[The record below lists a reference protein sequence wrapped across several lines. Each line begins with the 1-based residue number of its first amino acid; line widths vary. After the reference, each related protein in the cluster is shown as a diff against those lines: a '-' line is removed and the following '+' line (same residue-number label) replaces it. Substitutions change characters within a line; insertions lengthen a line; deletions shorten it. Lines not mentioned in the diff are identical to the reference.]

1 MIGFKKTP
9 IRLVLIIFF
18 ISVVSIILIYVD
30 SLNNEPLAI
39 EEITISRDLSES
51 FTPIKSKQIHTVR
64 KGDSLS
70 VIFEDKQVPLNTA
83 YKIFDFDKNNLL
95 SSIIPGDIME
105 FNYMGNDLLSIEI
118 IKDDVNSILIKT
130 EDEISIVNIKKEA
143 QTITSFGFGE
153 IRDSFYKSAKDV
165 GIPDSIIMDFAY
177 IFGWDIDFIFD
188 VRKGDKFSVI
198 YETEFSEGEKI
209 SNGDIVFA
217 EFTNREKKYIAQRF
231 FDDVQGKQYFN
242 ENGENVKK
250 AFLRAPLDFA
260 YISSHFNPN
269 RMHPILHKIKA
280 HNGVDYAAKTGTPV
294 RATGEG
300 TVILRANK
308 GGYGRLIEIRHFNEY
323 TTRYAH
329 LSGYAKGLQ
338 VGSKVDQGDIIG
350 YVGKSGLATGP
361 HLHYEF
367 RVNGMHTD
375 PLRVKFPNAK
385 PIESENKEDFTNF
398 ALALDLKM
406 NTLKKKLFSSNEE
419 KIEE

>member
-9 IRLVLIIFF
+9 IRLVLITFL

-51 FTPIKSKQIHTVR
+51 LTPIKSKQIHTVR

-105 FNYMGNDLLSIEI
+105 FNYMGDNLLSIEI
-118 IKDDVNSILIKT
+118 IKDDINSILIKT

-209 SNGDIVFA
+209 SSGDIVFA

-280 HNGVDYAAKTGTPV
+280 HNGVDYAAKRNTPV
-294 RATGEG
+294 KASGDG
-300 TVILRANK
+300 VISFIGRQS
-308 GGYGRLIEIRHFNEY
+308 GYGRTVEIKHGGNIK
-323 TTRYAH
+323 TLYAH
-329 LSGYAKGLQ
+329 LERFNTKLK
-338 VGSKVDQGDIIG
+338 VGSKVKQGEIIAF
-350 YVGKSGLATGP
+350 VGDSGQATGP
-361 HLHYEF
+361 HLHFEF
-367 RVNGMHTD
+367 WQGEIRSD
-375 PLRVKFPNAK
+375 PVKVKLPSAK
-385 PIESENKEDFTNF
+385 PVNNAQRNEFEDL
-398 ALALDLKM
+398 LALNL
-406 NTLKKKLFSSNEE
+406 NKLNEYNLPKYE
-419 KIEE
+419 

>member
-9 IRLVLIIFF
+9 IRLVLITFL

-51 FTPIKSKQIHTVR
+51 LTPIKSKQIHTVR

-143 QTITSFGFGE
+143 QTITSFGSGE

-209 SNGDIVFA
+209 SSGDIVFA

-280 HNGVDYAAKTGTPV
+280 HNGVDYAAKRNTPV
-294 RATGEG
+294 KASGDG
-300 TVILRANK
+300 VISFIGRQS
-308 GGYGRLIEIRHFNEY
+308 GYGRTVEIKHGGNIK
-323 TTRYAH
+323 TLYAH
-329 LSGYAKGLQ
+329 LERFNTKLK
-338 VGSKVDQGDIIG
+338 VGSKVKQGEIIAF
-350 YVGKSGLATGP
+350 VGDSGQATGP
-361 HLHYEF
+361 HLHFEF
-367 RVNGMHTD
+367 WQGEIRSD
-375 PLRVKFPNAK
+375 PVKVKLPSAK
-385 PIESENKEDFTNF
+385 PVNNSQRNEFEDL
-398 ALALDLKM
+398 LALNLNKLNEYNLLKY
-406 NTLKKKLFSSNEE
+406 E
-419 KIEE
+419 

>member
-9 IRLVLIIFF
+9 IRLVLITFL

-30 SLNNEPLAI
+30 SLDNEPLAI
-39 EEITISRDLSES
+39 EEITISRDLSEGL
-51 FTPIKSKQIHTVR
+51 TPIKSKQIHTVR

-209 SNGDIVFA
+209 SSGDIVFA

-231 FDDVQGKQYFN
+231 FDSVQGKQYFN

-280 HNGVDYAAKTGTPV
+280 HNGVDYAAKRNTPV
-294 RATGEG
+294 KASGDG
-300 TVILRANK
+300 VISFIGRQS
-308 GGYGRLIEIRHFNEY
+308 GYGRTVEIKHGGNIK
-323 TTRYAH
+323 TLYAH
-329 LSGYAKGLQ
+329 LERFNTKLK
-338 VGSKVDQGDIIG
+338 VGSKVKQGEIIAF
-350 YVGKSGLATGP
+350 VGDSGQATGP
-361 HLHYEF
+361 HLHFEF
-367 RVNGMHTD
+367 WQGEIRSD
-375 PLRVKFPNAK
+375 PVKVKLPSAK
-385 PIESENKEDFTNF
+385 PINNAQRNEFEDL
-398 ALALDLKM
+398 LALNL
-406 NTLKKKLFSSNEE
+406 NKLNEYNLPKYE
-419 KIEE
+419 

>member
-9 IRLVLIIFF
+9 IRLVLITFL

-51 FTPIKSKQIHTVR
+51 LTPIKTKQIHTVR

-118 IKDDVNSILIKT
+118 IKDDVNSILIKI

-153 IRDSFYKSAKDV
+153 IKDSFYKSAKDV

-209 SNGDIVFA
+209 SSGDIVFA

-280 HNGVDYAAKTGTPV
+280 HNGVDYAAKRNTPV
-294 RATGEG
+294 KASGDG
-300 TVILRANK
+300 VISFIGRQS
-308 GGYGRLIEIRHFNEY
+308 GYGRTVEIKHGGNIK
-323 TTRYAH
+323 TLYAH
-329 LSGYAKGLQ
+329 LERFNTKLK
-338 VGSKVDQGDIIG
+338 VGSKVKQGEIIAF
-350 YVGKSGLATGP
+350 VGDSGQATGP
-361 HLHYEF
+361 HLHFEF
-367 RVNGMHTD
+367 WQGEIRSD
-375 PLRVKFPNAK
+375 PVKVKLPSAK
-385 PIESENKEDFTNF
+385 PVNNSQRNEFEDL
-398 ALALDLKM
+398 LALNLNKLNEYNLLKY
-406 NTLKKKLFSSNEE
+406 E
-419 KIEE
+419 

>member
-9 IRLVLIIFF
+9 IRLVLIIFL
-18 ISVVSIILIYVD
+18 ISVISIILIYVD

-39 EEITISRDLSES
+39 EEITISRDLSEGLA
-51 FTPIKSKQIHTVR
+51 PIKSKQIHTVR

-70 VIFEDKQVPLNTA
+70 VIFDDKQVPLNTA

-105 FNYMGNDLLSIEI
+105 FNYMGDDLLSIEI
-118 IKDDVNSILIKT
+118 IKDDINSILIKT
-130 EDEISIVNIKKEA
+130 EDEISIVKIKKEA
-143 QTITSFGFGE
+143 QTITSIGFGE
-153 IRDSFYKSAKDV
+153 IRDSFYKSAKGV

-198 YETEFSEGEKI
+198 YETDFSEGEKI
-209 SNGDIVFA
+209 SSGDIVFA

-231 FDDVQGKQYFN
+231 FDNVQGKQYFN

-280 HNGVDYAAKTGTPV
+280 HNGVDYAAKRNTPV
-294 RATGEG
+294 KASGDG
-300 TVILRANK
+300 VISFIGKQR
-308 GGYGRLIEIRHFNEY
+308 GYGRTIEIKHGGNIK
-323 TTRYAH
+323 TLYAH
-329 LSGYAKGLQ
+329 LERFNSKLTQ
-338 VGSKVDQGDIIG
+338 GSKVKQGDIIA
-350 YVGKSGLATGP
+350 YVGDSGQATGP
-361 HLHYEF
+361 HLHFEF
-367 RVNGMHTD
+367 WKGEIRTD
-375 PLRVKFPNAK
+375 PVKVKLPSAK
-385 PIESENKEDFTNF
+385 PVNISQKDDFDNLLQLNLNKLNQY
-398 ALALDLKM
+398 
-406 NTLKKKLFSSNEE
+406 NLKKNG
-419 KIEE
+419 

>member
-9 IRLVLIIFF
+9 IRLVLITFL

-51 FTPIKSKQIHTVR
+51 LTPIKSKQIHTVR

-209 SNGDIVFA
+209 SSGDIVFA

-280 HNGVDYAAKTGTPV
+280 HTGVDYAAKRNTPV
-294 RATGEG
+294 KASGDG
-300 TVILRANK
+300 VISFIGRQS
-308 GGYGRLIEIRHFNEY
+308 GYGRTVEIKHGGNIK
-323 TTRYAH
+323 TLYAH
-329 LSGYAKGLQ
+329 LERFNTKLK
-338 VGSKVDQGDIIG
+338 VGSKVKQGEIIAF
-350 YVGKSGLATGP
+350 VGDSGQATGP
-361 HLHYEF
+361 HLHFEF
-367 RVNGMHTD
+367 WQGEIRSD
-375 PLRVKFPNAK
+375 PVKVKLPSAK
-385 PIESENKEDFTNF
+385 PVNNSQRNEFEDL
-398 ALALDLKM
+398 LALNLNKLNEYNLLKY
-406 NTLKKKLFSSNEE
+406 E
-419 KIEE
+419 

>member
-9 IRLVLIIFF
+9 IRLVLITFL

-51 FTPIKSKQIHTVR
+51 LTPIKSKQIHTVR

-105 FNYMGNDLLSIEI
+105 FNYMGNDLVSIEI

-153 IRDSFYKSAKDV
+153 IKDSFYKSAKDV

-209 SNGDIVFA
+209 SSGDIVFA

-280 HNGVDYAAKTGTPV
+280 HNGVDYAAKRNTPV
-294 RATGEG
+294 KASGDG
-300 TVILRANK
+300 VISFIGRQS
-308 GGYGRLIEIRHFNEY
+308 GYGRTVEIKHGGNIK
-323 TTRYAH
+323 TLYAH
-329 LSGYAKGLQ
+329 LERFNTKLK
-338 VGSKVDQGDIIG
+338 VGSKVKQGEIIAF
-350 YVGKSGLATGP
+350 VGDSGQATGP
-361 HLHYEF
+361 HLHFEF
-367 RVNGMHTD
+367 WQGEIRSD
-375 PLRVKFPNAK
+375 PVKVKLPSAK
-385 PIESENKEDFTNF
+385 PVNNSQRNEFEDL
-398 ALALDLKM
+398 LALNL
-406 NTLKKKLFSSNEE
+406 NKLNEYNLPKYE
-419 KIEE
+419 

>member
-9 IRLVLIIFF
+9 IRLVLIIFL

-30 SLNNEPLAI
+30 SLDNEPLAI
-39 EEITISRDLSES
+39 EEITISRDLSEGL
-51 FTPIKSKQIHTVR
+51 TPIKSKQIHTVR

-209 SNGDIVFA
+209 SSGDIVFA

-231 FDDVQGKQYFN
+231 FDNVQGKQYFN

-280 HNGVDYAAKTGTPV
+280 HNGVDYAAKRNTPV
-294 RATGEG
+294 KASGDG
-300 TVILRANK
+300 VISFIGRQS
-308 GGYGRLIEIRHFNEY
+308 GYGRTVEIKHGGNIK
-323 TTRYAH
+323 TLYAH
-329 LSGYAKGLQ
+329 LERFNTKLK
-338 VGSKVDQGDIIG
+338 VGSKVKQGEIIAF
-350 YVGKSGLATGP
+350 VGDSGQATGP
-361 HLHYEF
+361 HLHFEF
-367 RVNGMHTD
+367 WQGEIRSD
-375 PLRVKFPNAK
+375 PVKVKLPSAK
-385 PIESENKEDFTNF
+385 PVNNAQRNEFEDL
-398 ALALDLKM
+398 LALNL
-406 NTLKKKLFSSNEE
+406 NKLNEYNLPKYE
-419 KIEE
+419 

>member
-9 IRLVLIIFF
+9 IRLVLITFL

-30 SLNNEPLAI
+30 SLDNEPLAI

-51 FTPIKSKQIHTVR
+51 LTPIKSKQIHTVK

-143 QTITSFGFGE
+143 QTITSFGIGE
-153 IRDSFYKSAKDV
+153 IKDSFYKSAKDV

-209 SNGDIVFA
+209 SSGDIVFA

-231 FDDVQGKQYFN
+231 FDSVQGKQYFN

-280 HNGVDYAAKTGTPV
+280 HNGVDYAAKRNTPV
-294 RATGEG
+294 KASGDG
-300 TVILRANK
+300 VISFIGRQS
-308 GGYGRLIEIRHFNEY
+308 GYGRTVEIKHGGNIK
-323 TTRYAH
+323 TLYAH
-329 LSGYAKGLQ
+329 LERFNTKLK
-338 VGSKVDQGDIIG
+338 VGSKVKQGEIIAF
-350 YVGKSGLATGP
+350 VGDSGQATGP
-361 HLHYEF
+361 HLHFEF
-367 RVNGMHTD
+367 WQGEIRSD
-375 PLRVKFPNAK
+375 PVKVKLPSAK
-385 PIESENKEDFTNF
+385 PVNISQKDDFDNLLQLNLNKLNQY
-398 ALALDLKM
+398 
-406 NTLKKKLFSSNEE
+406 NLKKNG
-419 KIEE
+419 

>member
-9 IRLVLIIFF
+9 IRLVLITFL

-30 SLNNEPLAI
+30 SLDNEPLAI

-51 FTPIKSKQIHTVR
+51 LTPIKSKQIHTVR

-153 IRDSFYKSAKDV
+153 IKDSFYKSAKDV

-209 SNGDIVFA
+209 SSGDIVFA

-280 HNGVDYAAKTGTPV
+280 HNGVDYAAKRNTPV
-294 RATGEG
+294 KASGDG
-300 TVILRANK
+300 VISFIGRQS
-308 GGYGRLIEIRHFNEY
+308 GYGRTVEIKHGGNIK
-323 TTRYAH
+323 TLYAH
-329 LSGYAKGLQ
+329 LERFNTKLK
-338 VGSKVDQGDIIG
+338 VGSKVKQGEIIAF
-350 YVGKSGLATGP
+350 VGDSGQATGP
-361 HLHYEF
+361 HLHFEF
-367 RVNGMHTD
+367 WQGEIRSD
-375 PLRVKFPNAK
+375 PVKVKLPSAK
-385 PIESENKEDFTNF
+385 PVNNAQRNEFEDL
-398 ALALDLKM
+398 LALNL
-406 NTLKKKLFSSNEE
+406 NKLNEYNLPKYE
-419 KIEE
+419 

>member
-9 IRLVLIIFF
+9 IRLVLIIFL

-39 EEITISRDLSES
+39 EEITISRDLSEGLA
-51 FTPIKSKQIHTVR
+51 PIKSKQIHTVR

-70 VIFEDKQVPLNTA
+70 VIFDDKQVPLNTA

-105 FNYMGNDLLSIEI
+105 FNYMGDDLLSIEI
-118 IKDDVNSILIKT
+118 IKDDINSIIIKT
-130 EDEISIVNIKKEA
+130 EDEISIVKIKKEA
-143 QTITSFGFGE
+143 QTITSIGFGE
-153 IRDSFYKSAKDV
+153 IRDSFYKSAKGV

-198 YETEFSEGEKI
+198 YETDFSEGEKI
-209 SNGDIVFA
+209 SSGDIVFA

-231 FDDVQGKQYFN
+231 FDNVQGKQYFN

-280 HNGVDYAAKTGTPV
+280 HNGVDYAAKRNTPV
-294 RATGEG
+294 KASGDG
-300 TVILRANK
+300 VISFIGKQR
-308 GGYGRLIEIRHFNEY
+308 GYGRTIEIKHGGNIK
-323 TTRYAH
+323 TLYAH
-329 LSGYAKGLQ
+329 LERFDSKLKQ
-338 VGSKVDQGDIIG
+338 GSKVKQGDIIA
-350 YVGKSGLATGP
+350 YVGDSGQATGP
-361 HLHYEF
+361 HLHFEF
-367 RVNGMHTD
+367 WKGEIRTD
-375 PLRVKFPNAK
+375 PVKVKLPSAK
-385 PIESENKEDFTNF
+385 PVNISQKDDFDNLLQLNLNKLNQY
-398 ALALDLKM
+398 
-406 NTLKKKLFSSNEE
+406 NLKKNG
-419 KIEE
+419 

>member
-9 IRLVLIIFF
+9 IRLVLVTFL

-51 FTPIKSKQIHTVR
+51 LTPIKSKQIHTVR

-209 SNGDIVFA
+209 SSGDIVFA

-280 HNGVDYAAKTGTPV
+280 HNGVDYAAKRNTPV
-294 RATGEG
+294 KASGDG
-300 TVILRANK
+300 VISFIGRQS
-308 GGYGRLIEIRHFNEY
+308 GYGRTVEIKHGGNIK
-323 TTRYAH
+323 TLYAH
-329 LSGYAKGLQ
+329 LERFNTKLK
-338 VGSKVDQGDIIG
+338 VGSKVKQGEIIAF
-350 YVGKSGLATGP
+350 VGDSGQATGP
-361 HLHYEF
+361 HLHFEF
-367 RVNGMHTD
+367 WQGEIRSD
-375 PLRVKFPNAK
+375 PVKVKLPSAK
-385 PIESENKEDFTNF
+385 PVNNSQRNEFEDL
-398 ALALDLKM
+398 LALNL
-406 NTLKKKLFSSNEE
+406 NKLNEYNLPKYE
-419 KIEE
+419 

>member
-9 IRLVLIIFF
+9 IRLVLITFL

-30 SLNNEPLAI
+30 SLDNEPLAI

-51 FTPIKSKQIHTVR
+51 LTPIKSKQIHTVR

-209 SNGDIVFA
+209 SSGDIVFA

-231 FDDVQGKQYFN
+231 FDSVQGKQYFN

-280 HNGVDYAAKTGTPV
+280 HNGVDYAAKRNTPV
-294 RATGEG
+294 KASGDG
-300 TVILRANK
+300 VISFIGRQS
-308 GGYGRLIEIRHFNEY
+308 GYGRTVEIKHGGNIK
-323 TTRYAH
+323 TLYAH
-329 LSGYAKGLQ
+329 LERFNTKLK
-338 VGSKVDQGDIIG
+338 VGSKVKQGEIIAF
-350 YVGKSGLATGP
+350 VGDSGQATGP
-361 HLHYEF
+361 HLHFEF
-367 RVNGMHTD
+367 WQGEIRSD
-375 PLRVKFPNAK
+375 PVKVKLPSAK
-385 PIESENKEDFTNF
+385 PVNNSQRNEFEDL
-398 ALALDLKM
+398 LALNLNKLNEYNLLKY
-406 NTLKKKLFSSNEE
+406 E
-419 KIEE
+419 

>member
-9 IRLVLIIFF
+9 IRLVLITFL

-51 FTPIKSKQIHTVR
+51 LTPIKSKQIHTVR

-105 FNYMGNDLLSIEI
+105 FNYMGNDLVSIEI

-153 IRDSFYKSAKDV
+153 IKDSFYTSAKDV

-209 SNGDIVFA
+209 SSGDIVFA

-280 HNGVDYAAKTGTPV
+280 HNGVDYAAKRNTPV
-294 RATGEG
+294 KASGDG
-300 TVILRANK
+300 VISFIGRQS
-308 GGYGRLIEIRHFNEY
+308 GYGRTVEIKHGGNIK
-323 TTRYAH
+323 TLYAH
-329 LSGYAKGLQ
+329 LERFNTKLK
-338 VGSKVDQGDIIG
+338 VGSKVKQGEIIAF
-350 YVGKSGLATGP
+350 VGDSGQATGP
-361 HLHYEF
+361 HLHFEF
-367 RVNGMHTD
+367 WQGEIRSD
-375 PLRVKFPNAK
+375 PVKVKLPSAK
-385 PIESENKEDFTNF
+385 PVNNSQRNEFEDL
-398 ALALDLKM
+398 LALNLNKLNEYNLLKY
-406 NTLKKKLFSSNEE
+406 E
-419 KIEE
+419 

>member
-9 IRLVLIIFF
+9 IRLVLITFL
-18 ISVVSIILIYVD
+18 ISVVSIILIYID
-30 SLNNEPLAI
+30 SLDNEPLAI

-51 FTPIKSKQIHTVR
+51 LTPIKSKQIHTVK

-209 SNGDIVFA
+209 SSGDIVFA

-231 FDDVQGKQYFN
+231 FDSVQGKQYFN

-280 HNGVDYAAKTGTPV
+280 HNGVDYAAKRNTPV
-294 RATGEG
+294 KASGDG
-300 TVILRANK
+300 VISFIGRQS
-308 GGYGRLIEIRHFNEY
+308 GYGRTVEIKHGGNIK
-323 TTRYAH
+323 TLYAH
-329 LSGYAKGLQ
+329 LERFNTKLK
-338 VGSKVDQGDIIG
+338 VGSKVKQGEIIAF
-350 YVGKSGLATGP
+350 VGDSGQATGP
-361 HLHYEF
+361 HLHFEF
-367 RVNGMHTD
+367 WQGEIRSD
-375 PLRVKFPNAK
+375 PVKVKLPSAK
-385 PIESENKEDFTNF
+385 PVNNAQRNEFEDL
-398 ALALDLKM
+398 LALNL
-406 NTLKKKLFSSNEE
+406 NKLNEYNLPNYE
-419 KIEE
+419 

>member
-30 SLNNEPLAI
+30 SLDNEPLAI
-39 EEITISRDLSES
+39 EEITISRDLSEGL
-51 FTPIKSKQIHTVR
+51 TPIKSKQIHTVR

-118 IKDDVNSILIKT
+118 IKDDINSILIKT

-153 IRDSFYKSAKDV
+153 IKDSFYKSAKDV

-209 SNGDIVFA
+209 SSGDIVFA

-280 HNGVDYAAKTGTPV
+280 HNGVDYAAKRNTPV
-294 RATGEG
+294 KASGDG
-300 TVILRANK
+300 VISFIGRQS
-308 GGYGRLIEIRHFNEY
+308 GYGRTVEIKHGGNIK
-323 TTRYAH
+323 TLYAH
-329 LSGYAKGLQ
+329 LERFNTKLK
-338 VGSKVDQGDIIG
+338 VGSKVKQGEIIAF
-350 YVGKSGLATGP
+350 VGDSGQATGP
-361 HLHYEF
+361 HLHFEF
-367 RVNGMHTD
+367 WQGEIRSD
-375 PLRVKFPNAK
+375 PVKVKLPSAK
-385 PIESENKEDFTNF
+385 PVNNAQRNEFEDL
-398 ALALDLKM
+398 LALNL
-406 NTLKKKLFSSNEE
+406 NKLNEYNLPKYE
-419 KIEE
+419 

>member
-9 IRLVLIIFF
+9 IRLVLITFL

-30 SLNNEPLAI
+30 SLDNEPLAI
-39 EEITISRDLSES
+39 EEITISRDLSEGL
-51 FTPIKSKQIHTVR
+51 TPIKSKQIHTVR

-198 YETEFSEGEKI
+198 YETDFSEGEKI
-209 SNGDIVFA
+209 SSGDIVFA
-217 EFTNREKKYIAQRF
+217 EFTNKEKKYIAQRF

-280 HNGVDYAAKTGTPV
+280 HNGVDYAAKRNTPV
-294 RATGEG
+294 KASGDG
-300 TVILRANK
+300 VISFIGRQS
-308 GGYGRLIEIRHFNEY
+308 GYGRTVEIKHGGNIK
-323 TTRYAH
+323 TLYAH
-329 LSGYAKGLQ
+329 LERFNTKLK
-338 VGSKVDQGDIIG
+338 VGSKVKQGEIIAF
-350 YVGKSGLATGP
+350 VGDSGQATGP
-361 HLHYEF
+361 HLHFEF
-367 RVNGMHTD
+367 WQGEIRSD
-375 PLRVKFPNAK
+375 PVKVKLPSAK
-385 PIESENKEDFTNF
+385 PVNNAQRNEFEDL
-398 ALALDLKM
+398 LALNL
-406 NTLKKKLFSSNEE
+406 NKLNEYNLPKYE
-419 KIEE
+419 

>member
-9 IRLVLIIFF
+9 IRLVLITFLMA
-18 ISVVSIILIYVD
+18 VVSIILIYVD
-30 SLNNEPLAI
+30 SLNNKPLAI
-39 EEITISRDLSES
+39 EEITISRDLSEDL
-51 FTPIKSKQIHTVR
+51 TPIKSKQIHTVR

-105 FNYMGNDLLSIEI
+105 FNYMGDDLLTIEI
-118 IKDDVNSILIKT
+118 IKDDINSILIKT

-188 VRKGDKFSVI
+188 VRKDDKFSVI
-198 YETEFSEGEKI
+198 YEADFSEGEKI
-209 SNGDIVFA
+209 SSGDIVFA

-280 HNGVDYAAKTGTPV
+280 HNGVDYAAKRNTPV
-294 RATGEG
+294 KASGDG
-300 TVILRANK
+300 VISFIGRQS
-308 GGYGRLIEIRHFNEY
+308 GYGRTVEIKHGGDIK
-323 TTRYAH
+323 TLYAH
-329 LSGYAKGLQ
+329 LERFNTKLK
-338 VGSKVDQGDIIG
+338 VGSKVKQGEIIAF
-350 YVGKSGLATGP
+350 VGDSGQATGP
-361 HLHYEF
+361 HLHFEF
-367 RVNGMHTD
+367 WQGEIRSD
-375 PLRVKFPNAK
+375 PVKVKLPSAK
-385 PIESENKEDFTNF
+385 PVNNAQRNEFEDL
-398 ALALDLKM
+398 LALNL
-406 NTLKKKLFSSNEE
+406 NKLNEYNLQKYE
-419 KIEE
+419 

>member
-9 IRLVLIIFF
+9 IRLVLITFL

-30 SLNNEPLAI
+30 SLDNEPLAI

-51 FTPIKSKQIHTVR
+51 LTPIKSKQIHTVK

-153 IRDSFYKSAKDV
+153 ISDSFYKSAKDV

-209 SNGDIVFA
+209 SSGDIVFA

-280 HNGVDYAAKTGTPV
+280 HNGVDYAAKRNTPV
-294 RATGEG
+294 KASGDG
-300 TVILRANK
+300 VISFIGRQS
-308 GGYGRLIEIRHFNEY
+308 GYGRTVEIKHGGNIK
-323 TTRYAH
+323 TLYAH
-329 LSGYAKGLQ
+329 LERFNTKLK
-338 VGSKVDQGDIIG
+338 VGSKVKQGEIIAF
-350 YVGKSGLATGP
+350 VGDSGQATGP
-361 HLHYEF
+361 HLHFEF
-367 RVNGMHTD
+367 WQGEIRSD
-375 PLRVKFPNAK
+375 PVKVKLPSAK
-385 PIESENKEDFTNF
+385 PVNNAQRNEFEDL
-398 ALALDLKM
+398 LALNL
-406 NTLKKKLFSSNEE
+406 NKLNEYNLPKYE
-419 KIEE
+419 

>member
-9 IRLVLIIFF
+9 IRLVLITFL

-30 SLNNEPLAI
+30 SLDNEPLAI
-39 EEITISRDLSES
+39 EEITITRDLSES
-51 FTPIKSKQIHTVR
+51 LTPIKSKQIHTVR

-105 FNYMGNDLLSIEI
+105 FNYIGNDLLSIEI
-118 IKDDVNSILIKT
+118 IKDDVDSILIKT

-198 YETEFSEGEKI
+198 YETDFSEGEKI
-209 SNGDIVFA
+209 SSGDIIFA

-280 HNGVDYAAKTGTPV
+280 HNGVDYAAKRNTPV
-294 RATGEG
+294 KASGDG
-300 TVILRANK
+300 VISFIGRQS
-308 GGYGRLIEIRHFNEY
+308 GYGRTVEIKHGGNIK
-323 TTRYAH
+323 TLYAH
-329 LSGYAKGLQ
+329 LERFNTKLK
-338 VGSKVDQGDIIG
+338 VGSKVKQGEIIA
-350 YVGKSGLATGP
+350 YVGDSGQATGT
-361 HLHYEF
+361 HLHFEF
-367 RVNGMHTD
+367 WQGEIRSD
-375 PLRVKFPNAK
+375 PVKVKLPSAK
-385 PIESENKEDFTNF
+385 PVNNAQRNEFEDL
-398 ALALDLKM
+398 LALNL
-406 NTLKKKLFSSNEE
+406 NKLNEYNLPKYE
-419 KIEE
+419 

>member
-9 IRLVLIIFF
+9 IRLVLITFL

-30 SLNNEPLAI
+30 SLDNEPLAI

-51 FTPIKSKQIHTVR
+51 LTPIKSKQIHTVK

-209 SNGDIVFA
+209 SSGDIVFA

-231 FDDVQGKQYFN
+231 FDNVQGKQYFN

-280 HNGVDYAAKTGTPV
+280 HNGVDYAAKRNTPV
-294 RATGEG
+294 KASGDG
-300 TVILRANK
+300 VISFIGRQS
-308 GGYGRLIEIRHFNEY
+308 GYGRTVEIKHGGNIK
-323 TTRYAH
+323 TLYAH
-329 LSGYAKGLQ
+329 LERFNTKLK
-338 VGSKVDQGDIIG
+338 VGSKVKQGEIIAF
-350 YVGKSGLATGP
+350 VGDSGQATGP
-361 HLHYEF
+361 HLHFEF
-367 RVNGMHTD
+367 WQGEIRSD
-375 PLRVKFPNAK
+375 PVKVKLPSAK
-385 PIESENKEDFTNF
+385 PVNNAQRNEFEDL
-398 ALALDLKM
+398 LALNL
-406 NTLKKKLFSSNEE
+406 NKLNEYNLPKYE
-419 KIEE
+419 

>member
-9 IRLVLIIFF
+9 IRLVLITFLICVF
-18 ISVVSIILIYVD
+18 SIILIYVD

-39 EEITISRDLSES
+39 EEITISRDLSEGL
-51 FTPIKSKQIHTVR
+51 TPIKSKQIHTVR

-153 IRDSFYKSAKDV
+153 IKDSFYKSAKDV

-209 SNGDIVFA
+209 SSGDIVFA

-280 HNGVDYAAKTGTPV
+280 HNGVDYAAKRNTPV
-294 RATGEG
+294 KASGDG
-300 TVILRANK
+300 VISFIGRQS
-308 GGYGRLIEIRHFNEY
+308 GYGRTVEIKHGGNIK
-323 TTRYAH
+323 TLYAH
-329 LSGYAKGLQ
+329 LERFNTKLK
-338 VGSKVDQGDIIG
+338 VGSKLKQGEIIAF
-350 YVGKSGLATGP
+350 VGDSGQATGP
-361 HLHYEF
+361 HLHFEF
-367 RVNGMHTD
+367 WQGEIRSD
-375 PLRVKFPNAK
+375 PVKVKLPSAK
-385 PIESENKEDFTNF
+385 PVNNSQRNEFEDL
-398 ALALDLKM
+398 LALNL
-406 NTLKKKLFSSNEE
+406 NKLNEYNLQKYE
-419 KIEE
+419 

>member
-9 IRLVLIIFF
+9 IRLVLITFL

-30 SLNNEPLAI
+30 SLDNEPLAI

-51 FTPIKSKQIHTVR
+51 LTPIKSKQIHTVK

-153 IRDSFYKSAKDV
+153 IKDSFYKSAKDV
-165 GIPDSIIMDFAY
+165 GILDSIIMDFAY

-209 SNGDIVFA
+209 SSGDIVFA

-280 HNGVDYAAKTGTPV
+280 HNGVDYAAKRNTPV
-294 RATGEG
+294 KASGDG
-300 TVILRANK
+300 VISFIGRQS
-308 GGYGRLIEIRHFNEY
+308 GYGRTVEIKHGGNIK
-323 TTRYAH
+323 TLYAH
-329 LSGYAKGLQ
+329 LERFNTKLK
-338 VGSKVDQGDIIG
+338 VGSKVKQGEIIAF
-350 YVGKSGLATGP
+350 VGDSGQATGP
-361 HLHYEF
+361 HLHFEF
-367 RVNGMHTD
+367 WQGEIRSD
-375 PLRVKFPNAK
+375 PVKVKLPSAK
-385 PIESENKEDFTNF
+385 PVNNAQRNEFEDL
-398 ALALDLKM
+398 LALNL
-406 NTLKKKLFSSNEE
+406 NKLNEYNLPKYE
-419 KIEE
+419 

>member
-9 IRLVLIIFF
+9 IRLVLITFLICVF
-18 ISVVSIILIYVD
+18 SIILIYVD

-39 EEITISRDLSES
+39 EEITISRDLSEGL
-51 FTPIKSKQIHTVR
+51 TPIKSKQIHTVK

-209 SNGDIVFA
+209 SSGDIVFA

-280 HNGVDYAAKTGTPV
+280 HNGVDYAAKRNTPV
-294 RATGEG
+294 KASGDG
-300 TVILRANK
+300 VISFMGRQS
-308 GGYGRLIEIRHFNEY
+308 GYGRTVEIKHGGNIK
-323 TTRYAH
+323 TLYAH
-329 LSGYAKGLQ
+329 LERFNTKLK
-338 VGSKVDQGDIIG
+338 VGSKVKQGEIIAF
-350 YVGKSGLATGP
+350 VGDSGQATGP
-361 HLHYEF
+361 HLHFEF
-367 RVNGMHTD
+367 WQGEIRSD
-375 PLRVKFPNAK
+375 PVKVKLPSAK
-385 PIESENKEDFTNF
+385 PVNNSQRNEFEDL
-398 ALALDLKM
+398 LALNL
-406 NTLKKKLFSSNEE
+406 NKLNEYNLPKYE
-419 KIEE
+419 